1 MGPPAW
7 WTGICVT
14 IASNVLIS
22 LALNCQKLAHM
33 RLDAQAQDTTPP
45 SEETRLL
52 TSAPPPASYLRS
64 KLWWTGLALMGL
76 GESGNFLSYGM
87 APASLVAPLGAVS
100 LLSNV
105 IIAPAMLHE
114 TIHAFDLIG
123 IFLAISGAV
132 AVVSSAGPSG
142 SEPLDPQHLWAAL
155 SRPTF
160 LVYTGTMLVLAV
172 TLMILCSTS
181 VGKRSVLAHVG
192 SCAVFGAFTV
202 LATKGISSFLVLDM
216 GDDSPAWM
224 LHEPLFYILVAV
236 LASTAVAQLAYLN
249 RALQSF
255 DSRKVVPTQFVLFTV
270 STIVGS
276 SILYH
281 DFARMSWGQ
290 VTGFTVGV
298 LITFL
303 GVIVLTC
310 SPSSETEEEE
320 ETEAETTG
328 PMEIIV
334 DPTADTS
341 QGVPAEI
348 VSTDEPAKTA
358 SLKPKM
364 GTRRRAY
371 TLPGPEDGRMLQRP
385 RQRLADMA
393 ASLVEQSQ
401 SLLSSGEPI
410 PRRVR
415 SRPTRSHTPSSLT
428 GSMDEDGHLRAPLGH
443 AFLGISP
450 GRNLLLIPNQGA
462 PSLLPLDLPR
472 HRLGHARRGSAL
484 ASLFHHGGYE

>member
-1 MGPPAW
+1 MGPPSW
-7 WTGICVT
+7 WTGVCVT

-33 RLDAQAQDTTPP
+33 RLDAQAQSNTPP
-45 SEETRLL
+45 TEETRLL
-52 TSAPPPASYLRS
+52 TSASPPPSYLRS

-76 GESGNFLSYGM
+76 GESGNFLSYGL

-123 IFLAISGAV
+123 IFLAITGAV

-142 SEPLDPQHLWAAL
+142 SEPLDPQRLWVAL
-155 SRPTF
+155 SRTTF
-160 LVYTGTMLVLAV
+160 VVYTCTMLVLA
-172 TLMILCSTS
+172 TALMVLCSTS

-192 SCAVFGAFTV
+192 TCAVFGAFTV

-216 GDDSPAWM
+216 DESPAWM
-224 LHEPLFYILVAV
+224 LHEPLFYGLVAV

-281 DFARMSWGQ
+281 DFARVHWSQ
-290 VTGFTVGV
+290 IIGFTIGV
-298 LITFL
+298 LTTFL

-310 SPSSETEEEE
+310 SPSTETGEGEVP
-320 ETEAETTG
+320 TGAETSG

-334 DPTADTS
+334 DPASDTS
-341 QGVPAEI
+341 QGVPTEI
-348 VSTDEPAKTA
+348 VSPNGPANAA
-358 SLKPKM
+358 SLSPKM

-371 TLPGPEDGRMLQRP
+371 TSPGPEEGHMLLRP

-401 SLLSSGEPI
+401 SFLSSGQPI
-410 PRRVR
+410 PRRIR
-415 SRPTRSHTPSSLT
+415 SRPPRPHTSSSLT

-450 GRNLLLIPNQGA
+450 GRNLLLIPNQGT

-484 ASLFHHGGYE
+484 ASLFHSNAQE

>member
-1 MGPPAW
+1 MGPPSW
-7 WTGICVT
+7 WTGVCVT

-33 RLDAQAQDTTPP
+33 RLDAQAQGDTPP
-45 SEETRLL
+45 TEETRLL
-52 TSAPPPASYLRS
+52 TSPPPPPSYLRS

-76 GESGNFLSYGM
+76 GESGNFLSYGL

-123 IFLAISGAV
+123 ILLAISGAV

-142 SEPLDPQHLWAAL
+142 SEPLDPQHLWVAL
-155 SRPTF
+155 SRTTF
-160 LVYTGTMLVLAV
+160 VVYTGAMLVLAA
-172 TLMILCSTS
+172 TLMVLCNTP

-192 SCAVFGAFTV
+192 TCAVFGAFTV
-202 LATKGISSFLVLDM
+202 LATKGISSFLVLDT
-216 GDDSPAWM
+216 DDGPAWM
-224 LHEPLFYILVAV
+224 LHEPLFYVLAAV

-255 DSRKVVPTQFVLFTV
+255 DSRKVVPTQFVLFTM

-276 SILYH
+276 SILYR
-281 DFARMSWGQ
+281 DFARVSWGQ
-290 VTGFTVGV
+290 ITGFTVGV
-298 LITFL
+298 LVTFL
-303 GVIVLTC
+303 GVIVLTY
-310 SPSSETEEEE
+310 SPSSQSEEEE
-320 ETEAETTG
+320 APAGAETSG
-328 PMEIIV
+328 PMEIVI
-334 DPTADTS
+334 DPASDTP
-341 QGVPAEI
+341 GGLPVEI
-348 VSTDEPAKTA
+348 VSPKDPANAATL
-358 SLKPKM
+358 SPKM

-371 TLPGPEDGRMLQRP
+371 TSPGPEQGRTLLRP

-401 SLLSSGEPI
+401 SFLSSDQPI
-410 PRRVR
+410 PRRMS
-415 SRPTRSHTPSSLT
+415 SRPPRPHTSSSLT

-450 GRNLLLIPNQGA
+450 GRNLLLIPNQGT

-472 HRLGHARRGSAL
+472 HRSGHTRRGSAL
-484 ASLFHHGGYE
+484 ASLFHPNAQE